1 MIRFAHFFLSLRTL
15 FLWDYRHLNT
25 LIIGN
30 LFLCAV
36 IFQAFY
42 PYLFIAFISIILIL
56 STPRNNKELIFVL
69 AIYHSYVLIT
79 TLFISLNFCEI
90 LAYSDQFHAYLIPSE
105 YYFESNYSFSDVL
118 MGNIPYN
125 QDYNSIQI
133 LWSKI
138 IYTLRYL
145 SIGDAKVALIFNFS
159 LYFLTAWYAY
169 RSNLFNFPLKIAQS
183 FFVFTLFA
191 PPMLFI
197 NSLYLRESLTASM
210 ALLIIVSL
218 VRKNYFI
225 LFFSTVILLLT
236 RNVYIIFAIFFVF
249 SLSIVFENNKQK
261 KRRYLFLFSLIIF
274 IGYILLFKIGISEK
288 FSGYIYYLSG
298 DVSIYSGSILS
309 RFLDH
314 ENLLSA
320 QNVIVILIG
329 NIFSPSP
336 FTFLKSFELKELL
349 ESLFVSTYWLI
360 FLPFFMIGSLNI
372 TDRKYKILL
381 LGMFL
386 AIYVSSSFTLL
397 SPAPDTFRY
406 RLPLYGIFSFVSF
419 YGIYQYK
426 ILSETAKIAPYK
438 RWLIRW
444 YIGVGLFNI
453 IYLTM

>member
-1 MIRFAHFFLSLRTL
+1 MISIARFFLSLRTL
-15 FLWDYRHLNT
+15 FIWDYSYLAT

-30 LFLCAV
+30 FLLCAV
-36 IFQAFY
+36 VFQAFY
-42 PYLFIAFISIILIL
+42 PYLFIAFISILLLFTHKDNQDIVFVL
-56 STPRNNKELIFVL
+56 ST
-69 AIYHSYVLIT
+69 YHIYVLVSI
-79 TLFISLNFCEI
+79 LLISLNFSSI
-90 LAYSDQFHAYLIPSE
+90 VGYSDQFNAYLIPSD
-105 YYFESNYSFSDVL
+105 YYFRSNYSFLDVL
-118 MGNIPYN
+118 SGNLPCN
-125 QDYNSIQI
+125 PDYYSIEI

-138 IYTLRYL
+138 IYALKYL

-169 RSNLFNFPLKIAQS
+169 RSNLFNFSLKITQS

-225 LFFSTVILLLT
+225 LFLSTLILLLT
-236 RNVYIIFAIFFVF
+236 RNVYIIFAIFFILF
-249 SLSIVFENNKQK
+249 LSIVFESNHKKQK
-261 KRRYLFLFSLIIF
+261 RHLFIFSFIAF
-274 IGYILLFKIGISEK
+274 IGYILLFELGISEK

-298 DVSIYSGSILS
+298 NVSIYSGSTLS
-309 RFLDH
+309 QFLDY
-314 ENLLSA
+314 ENLISL
-320 QNVIVILIG
+320 QNVFVILIG

-336 FTFLKSFELKELL
+336 FAFLKSFEPKTLL
-349 ESLFVSTYWLI
+349 ESFFVSTYWLI
-360 FLPFFMIGSLNI
+360 FLPFFILGALN
-372 TDRKYKILL
+372 TTNQKYKVLF

-386 AIYVSSSFTLL
+386 AIYTSSSFTLL

-438 RWLIRW
+438 RWFIRW
-444 YIGVGLFNI
+444 YIGIGLLNI